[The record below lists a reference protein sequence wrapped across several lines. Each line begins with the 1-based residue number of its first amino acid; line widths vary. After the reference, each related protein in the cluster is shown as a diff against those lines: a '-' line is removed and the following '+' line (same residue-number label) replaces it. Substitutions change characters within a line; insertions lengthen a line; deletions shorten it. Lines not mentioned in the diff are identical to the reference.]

1 MKQLSFLLTF
11 VVVGFSALTQT
22 SYECHTEIPDSVR
35 SQFEWGTECNYLD
48 EFLVE
53 NIENEK
59 IVRVN
64 FHVVQDE
71 NGNNNFTVNDTA
83 MMRDIFEIG
92 VNQNRYIINP
102 PPYGPIARCS

>member
-11 VVVGFSALTQT
+11 VVVGFTALTQT

-53 NIENEK
+53 NIENETPM
-59 IVRVN
+59 IN
-64 FHVVQDE
+64 FLTQ
-71 NGNNNFTVNDTA
+71 TS
-83 MMRDIFEIG
+83 M
-92 VNQNRYIINP
+92 IIRP
-102 PPYGPIARCS
+102 